1 MRIVITA
8 LLFTPAAALAS
19 SAFDGTWKVRPDSVK
34 TTGKPDV
41 MVVADGMFTCSS
53 CVPEENVKADGTD
66 QKVTGHAYFDT
77 MAVTVLSPTSVQIIR
92 KKAGKSTTDL
102 TYSVSADGKTLTAKW
117 VDHTGA
123 KTANQTLTSTR
134 VAAGPAGAHAI
145 SGSWQGGPVIAA
157 DEAASTIH
165 LGMTA
170 DGFSLNW
177 NGQSYDA
184 KFDGKEYPMVG
195 DPGHTRVTLRKIDD
209 NNVEETDYRMGKKTD
224 EIHLAAAADGKTVA
238 VSDKDVQLGQ
248 TTTFTLDK
256 QP

>member
-1 MRIVITA
+1 MRIVITV
-8 LLFTPAAALAS
+8 LLFAPAAALAS

-41 MVVADGMFTCSS
+41 IAVADGIYTCSS
-53 CVPEENVKADGTD
+53 CVPEVKVKTDGTD
-66 QKVTGHAYFDT
+66 QKVTGHAYYDT
-77 MAVTVLSPTSVQIIR
+77 VAVKVLSPTSVQVSS
-92 KKAGKSTTDL
+92 KKAGKPSAEL
-102 TYSVSADGKTLTAKW
+102 TYSVSADGKTLTTKL
-117 VDHTGA
+117 VDHNGA
-123 KTANQTLTSTR
+123 KTTDQTFTSTR
-134 VAAGPAGAHAI
+134 VAASPAGAHAI
-145 SGSWQGGPVIAA
+145 SGSWQAGPLIAA
-157 DEAASTIH
+157 DETATTVH

-170 DGFSLNW
+170 DGFSLQW

-224 EIHLAAAADGKTVA
+224 EIHLAAAPDGKTVA
-238 VSDKDVQLGQ
+238 ITDKDVQAGQ